1 MRMVRAEGPL
11 FERILEETFPLWHDG
26 LSRDRYGA
34 YNVAQMR
41 TTWGARHLDRVALVD
56 GNRVLASAK
65 RYRLALQVD
74 NEAVPIIGIGA
85 VFTPPAE
92 RRRGHAAALIERIVD
107 DAAREGIWA
116 AMLFSEIGPRYYERL
131 GFVSLPMLD
140 ADLTVSQGR
149 GAPAMLVRAVEPDDH
164 PHLLELHQTLAAR
177 YRLSL
182 RWHPDW
188 LAYSLAKKR
197 MLAAFSPASGRLVEA
212 FVAEEGGRAVAWVLL
227 QVSGRDRAGY
237 REGWSVEACGDRDP
251 SGARIGAMLQAL
263 IARAPAAPAPVIR
276 AWWPEGLR
284 PPQIAVER
292 RPTAAIVMMMRP
304 LAPGLDP
311 SSFRMNDMLYWHGDA
326 F

>member
-11 FERILEETFPLWHDG
+11 FERILDETFPLWHDG

-182 RWHPDW
+182 RWHRR
-188 LAYSLAKKR
+188 LARLLPREEAHAGRVLAR
-197 MLAAFSPASGRLVEA
+197 VGPP
-212 FVAEEGGRAVAWVLL
+212 GG
-227 QVSGRDRAGY
+227 
-237 REGWSVEACGDRDP
+237 
-251 SGARIGAMLQAL
+251 
-263 IARAPAAPAPVIR
+263 
-276 AWWPEGLR
+276 GLR
-284 PPQIAVER
+284 RRGRRARRGVGAAAGER
-292 RPTAAIVMMMRP
+292 A
-304 LAPGLDP
+304 
-311 SSFRMNDMLYWHGDA
+311 
-326 F
+326 